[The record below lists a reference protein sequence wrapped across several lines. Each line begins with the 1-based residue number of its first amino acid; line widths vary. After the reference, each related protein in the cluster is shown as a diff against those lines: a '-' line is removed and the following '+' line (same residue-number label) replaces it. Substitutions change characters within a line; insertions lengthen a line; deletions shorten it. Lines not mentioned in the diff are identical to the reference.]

1 MSRNLASK
9 TVLCVSNA
17 RCFCWCRREGFFIS
31 FMRIRTDH
39 LILRRV
45 LACSLSRPNHR
56 TVAAETSSL
65 ANITGLLEALQ
76 TFMCTNGTSMH
87 SSVGRWT
94 PESRKLPLDAAQRP
108 SHPWLLKTDSSL
120 ASLFSPLAT
129 KIFALRGKE
138 RTLVHI
144 AYTARDSRCV
154 LIGILKYLL
163 SAGQNQRRVPARQR
177 EVA

>member
-9 TVLCVSNA
+9 IVLCVSNA
-17 RCFCWCRREGFFIS
+17 WCVCWRREGFFFS

-65 ANITGLLEALQ
+65 VNITGLLKPLQ
-76 TFMCTNGTSMH
+76 AFMCTNGASMH

-94 PESRKLPLDAAQRP
+94 PESRKTPARCSPEAISPVALE
-108 SHPWLLKTDSSL
+108 DSSL

-129 KIFALRGKE
+129 KIFALPGKE

-154 LIGILKYLL
+154 LIGIVKYLL
-163 SAGQNQRRVPARQR
+163 SAGQNQRRAPAR
-177 EVA
+177 